1 VPLVVRICDYVYCLN
16 FGEMLAE
23 GTPDAVR
30 HHPQVV
36 AAYLGEDVEDPTV
49 QAVSAQLDALVET

>member
-1 VPLVVRICDYVYCLN
+1 
-16 FGEMLAE
+16 MLAE